1 MCGFLVQF
9 SHQDKDFS
17 DFEVANNLLEK
28 RGPDSTG
35 YYNDED
41 NYKFGF
47 KRLSI
52 LDLDASANQPMVD
65 HQNRHVIVFNGE
77 IYNFDRLRN
86 EITQSGGKFLTSHS
100 DTEAILEGYK
110 IWGSDILNKLEGQF
124 SFVIFDKEKQTLFMA
139 RDRVGQKPLFFSFS
153 DEKIIVASTLEPIVK
168 LLKNFEVDSEAMLT
182 FLQIGVIP
190 APKTIFKNISK
201 VKNGEFIMF
210 DIKKKQIIEK
220 QTYWSPEQFIDY
232 KEFTNEE
239 FLSLFDEAV
248 KKRCVADV
256 EISSFLSGGL
266 DSTSIIKQ
274 SSKYLPELTTFS
286 VGFSDKEY
294 DETHWAQ
301 LASNKFN
308 LPNKTETIVQN
319 LLLKILPD
327 AINAYDEPF
336 YDSSSIPTF
345 LVSKLMSQQSK
356 VALSGDGGDELL
368 GGYQRYSWASYNSY
382 IPTPF
387 RGPLNSLSKSL
398 IKSNFI
404 SKGTNQYL
412 SMLNKSLKHRYESFF
427 VDRNFTRMLGN
438 TQFDYDFISNN
449 WVETEDSFK
458 SMQLA
463 DYKFYLPEVMMT
475 KIDRASMANSLEIRS
490 PFVDHKLIEYI
501 MSVNSNGY
509 TSTQNKKKP
518 LKHYLKNDFEKDF
531 LTRKKMGFAVPLE
544 GWIKN
549 ELKEEIFETIINEK
563 SFVKNEFN
571 SNFSKLF
578 DELNKGNK
586 SFKNR
591 IWKLYVLEKC
601 VQKYNNL

>member
-1 MCGFLVQF
+1 MCGFLIQF
-9 SHQDKDFS
+9 SHQDEDFS

-210 DIKKKQIIEK
+210 DIKKNQIIEK

-308 LPNKTETIVQN
+308 LPNKTETIDEN

-345 LVSKLMSQQSK
+345 LVSKLMSQKSK

-368 GGYQRYSWASYNSY
+368 GGYQRYTWASYNSY

-449 WVETEDSFK
+449 WVETDDSFK

-509 TSTQNKKKP
+509 TSTKNKKKP

-544 GWIKN
+544 SWIKN
-549 ELKEEIFETIINEK
+549 ELKDEIVKTINDEK
-563 SFVKNEFN
+563 GFLKNAFN
-571 SNFSKLF
+571 FNFLELF
-578 DELNKGNK
+578 DGLSKGNK

>member
-1 MCGFLVQF
+1 MCGFLIQF
-9 SHQDKDFS
+9 SHQDEDFS

-210 DIKKKQIIEK
+210 DIKKNQIIEK

-308 LPNKTETIVQN
+308 LPNKTETIDEN

-345 LVSKLMSQQSK
+345 LVSKLMSQKSK

-368 GGYQRYSWASYNSY
+368 GGYQRYTWASYNSY

-427 VDRNFTRMLGN
+427 VDRNFTRVLGN
-438 TQFDYDFISNN
+438 TQFDYDYISNN

-509 TSTQNKKKP
+509 TSTKNKKKP

-544 GWIKN
+544 SWIKN
-549 ELKEEIFETIINEK
+549 ELKDEIVKTINDEK
-563 SFVKNEFN
+563 GFLKNAFN
-571 SNFSKLF
+571 FNFLELF
-578 DELNKGNK
+578 DGLSKGNK

>member
-1 MCGFLVQF
+1 MCGFLIQF
-9 SHQDKDFS
+9 SHQDEDFS

-210 DIKKKQIIEK
+210 DIKKNQIIEK

-308 LPNKTETIVQN
+308 LPNKTETIDQN

-345 LVSKLMSQQSK
+345 LVSKLMSQKSK

-368 GGYQRYSWASYNSY
+368 GGYQRYTWASYNSY

-449 WVETEDSFK
+449 WVETDDSFK

-509 TSTQNKKKP
+509 TSTKNKKKP

-544 GWIKN
+544 SWIKN
-549 ELKEEIFETIINEK
+549 ELKDEIVKTINDEK
-563 SFVKNEFN
+563 GFLKNTFN
-571 SNFSKLF
+571 FNFLELF
-578 DELNKGNK
+578 DGLSKGNK